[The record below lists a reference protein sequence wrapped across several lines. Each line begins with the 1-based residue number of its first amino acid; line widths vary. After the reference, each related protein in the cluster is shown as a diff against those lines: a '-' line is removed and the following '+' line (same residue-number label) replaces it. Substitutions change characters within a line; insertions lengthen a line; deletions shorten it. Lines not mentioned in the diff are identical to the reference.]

1 MWIEEDH
8 ESDERLI
15 HSLRRAYG
23 EGVYRLPTDMW
34 NAELIAQRR
43 LEATI
48 PLSLSIRCFTWSVDG
63 NWFVNW
69 VQGHT
74 GSLCVFSLFSPLVRF
89 TERPL
94 ALQQTTYQGKLWR

>member
-1 MWIEEDH
+1 MTCLHQPLLCLVAARGMWIEEDH

-15 HSLRRAYG
+15 HSLRKAYG
-23 EGVYRLPTDMW
+23 EGVYRLSTTVW

-69 VQGHT
+69 VQEHM
-74 GSLCVFSLFSPLVRF
+74 GSLCVFTFPLSPL
-89 TERPL
+89 
-94 ALQQTTYQGKLWR
+94 